1 MATPPTHRTR
11 MPRRA
16 LALACLIALAAAH
29 AQQEP
34 GTDLL
39 MHSMAPHAL
48 IGSDGQSVDTLEEGE
63 AYDVHGGVYCIHPSL
78 NEDLASTY
86 INHGY
91 LAFAADLARYETM
104 RVCRFDNLT
113 AATPIFPA
121 TGPAG
126 ARAQQTDP
134 IAGHEIAEPVSFSFI
149 RMQTAT
155 QTVWLTVKPDQVDQ

>member
-1 MATPPTHRTR
+1 MTTPSA
-11 MPRRA
+11 RRG
-16 LALACLIALAAAH
+16 LALSFLLALAAAT
-29 AQQEP
+29 AQDHP
-34 GTDLL
+34 DIL

-48 IGSDGQSVDTLEEGE
+48 IASDGQSVDTLEEGE

-104 RVCRFDNLT
+104 RVCRFGNLT

-149 RMQTAT
+149 RMQNAT
-155 QTVWLTVKPDQVDQ
+155 QTVWLTVKPDQVNQ